1 MTNTTSMLGLGLIT
15 SFAVIALV
23 IVLNL
28 TRNEPPPEF
37 KISAENMVEIKEDV
51 QLDSYGFNTINVE
64 LEKGKVK
71 RNESLYLIL
80 QDLEVPP
87 QVIYE
92 INEKSDGVF
101 QSKQVRPGQRY
112 IAYKEKKNDTA
123 YRLILHKNALEYT
136 VFDWQDEVSVTSGR
150 KEIETK
156 IVETSGVIESSLYET
171 LETQNQNILLGNRL
185 SEIFAWQIDFFRLYP
200 GDSFKVIY
208 EKQFVDGNPFG
219 IGRIIAAEFTN
230 KNETFDAFYYETEER
245 AAYYDSD
252 GNGVQKALLKAPFK
266 YSQRVSS
273 NFSYSRFHPVLKRR
287 IPHYGVDYAAPIG
300 TPVLSVGDGE
310 VIEARYRGANGNIV
324 KVRHNGTYTTAYLHL
339 NGFAKG
345 IRAGTRVKQGQ
356 VIGYVGRTGRVTGV
370 HLDYRI
376 YKNGRPV
383 NPLKVK
389 LPPSKAIGEDE
400 KTAFLREVD
409 KLKHEL
415 SQIESQ
421 KLNTSSS
428 TNTAVSASS
437 N

>member
-1 MTNTTSMLGLGLIT
+1 MRSITSTLGLGIIT
-15 SFAVIALV
+15 SFTVITLV
-23 IVLNL
+23 LVLNL
-28 TRNEPPPEF
+28 TNNEPPPEF
-37 KISAENMVEIKEDV
+37 EISAENMVEIKEDV

-64 LEKGKVK
+64 LEEGRVK

-92 INEKSDGVF
+92 INKKSDGVF
-101 QSKQVRPGQRY
+101 QSNRVKPGQRY
-112 IAYKEKKNDTA
+112 IAYKGKKDGSA
-123 YRLILHKNALEYT
+123 HRLILHNNALEYV
-136 VFDWQDEVSVTSGR
+136 VFDWKNEVKVTSGR

-156 IVETSGVIESSLYET
+156 RAEVSGVIESSLYET
-171 LETQNQNILLGNRL
+171 LMAQNQNTLLGNSL

-200 GDSFKVIY
+200 GDKFKVIY
-208 EKQFVDGNPFG
+208 EEQFVDGNPFG
-219 IGRIIAAEFTN
+219 IGRVIAAEFTN
-230 KNETFDAFYYETEER
+230 KNETFDAFYYENEER
-245 AAYYDSD
+245 AGYFDSD
-252 GNGVQKALLKAPFK
+252 GNSVQKALLKAPFR

-273 NFSYSRFHPVLKRR
+273 NFSHSRFHPVLKRR

-356 VIGYVGRTGRVTGV
+356 VIGYVGKTGRVTGV

-376 YKNGRPV
+376 YKNGQPV

-389 LPPSKAIGEDE
+389 LPPSKAIGEEE
-400 KTAFLREVD
+400 KSNYLRKVE
-409 KLKHEL
+409 KLKYQL

-421 KLNTSSS
+421 QPKKVIS